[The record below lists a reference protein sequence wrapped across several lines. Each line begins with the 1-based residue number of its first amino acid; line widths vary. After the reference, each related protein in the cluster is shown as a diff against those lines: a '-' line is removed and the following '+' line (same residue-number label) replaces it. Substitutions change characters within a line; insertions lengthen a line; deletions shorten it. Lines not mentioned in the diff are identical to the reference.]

1 MNDLADFNEQLLA
14 DIQGD
19 AEALG
24 LVPVEAFF
32 EKIGE
37 LLTEAGELDEA
48 HRAYFEGGAINR
60 PIQIDGYGGDPKIMQ
75 GLMNLILPIL
85 I

>member
-24 LVPVEAFF
+24 LVTVEAFL
-32 EKIGE
+32 KK
-37 LLTEAGELDEA
+37 LASC
-48 HRAYFEGGAINR
+48 
-60 PIQIDGYGGDPKIMQ
+60 
-75 GLMNLILPIL
+75 
-85 I
+85 